1 MEVRR
6 EDYPY
11 GDCEDV
17 ASYKEQYGAT
27 YTRTVK
33 KKKKK
38 IETHINVFSYVGMLS
53 VYPVPFEK
61 QAYYD
66 ITH

>member
-1 MEVRR
+1 VEIRR
-6 EDYPY
+6 EDHPY

-33 KKKKK
+33 KKK
-38 IETHINVFSYVGMLS
+38 TNRNTY
-53 VYPVPFEK
+53 
-61 QAYYD
+61 
-66 ITH
+66 